1 MAVPHTRTRT
11 TSTPMPAGIPHRV
24 AALLR
29 ADRRAR
35 LLARDIA
42 AGLQPD
48 MGPDGPAAMARSVET
63 TRIALAPGARPHTVR
78 RLRDGCMLDRLF
90 HRANAG
96 LSAEQHEAGLRF
108 RRYWLR
114 STHSG
119 RMVQRYTPHTGAGA
133 GTMEETEAAVH
144 ARRAID
150 RALALL
156 TPARARTVCAVCG
169 MDEHPGTRT
178 RTLRTALDV
187 LHEQWR

>member
-1 MAVPHTRTRT
+1 MAVPHTRT
-11 TSTPMPAGIPHRV
+11 PMPAGVPPRV

-42 AGLQPD
+42 AGLKPD
-48 MGPDGPAAMARSVET
+48 MGADGPAATARPVEVA
-63 TRIALAPGARPHTVR
+63 RVALAPGAPAQAVR

-96 LSAEQHEAGLRF
+96 LSAAQHEVGLRF

-114 STHSG
+114 STCGG
-119 RMVQRYTPHTGAGA
+119 RLVQRYSPHTGPGA
-133 GTMEETEAAVH
+133 GGVMEETEAAVH
-144 ARRAID
+144 ARAAID

-156 TPARARTVCAVCG
+156 TPARARAVCAVCG

-178 RTLRTALDV
+178 RTLRSALDV
-187 LHEQWR
+187 LDERWR